1 MWWVA
6 EQAEMERGNNEKN
19 EADDDDENAGRRS
32 PPIKIETY
40 LRFK

>member
-19 EADDDDENAGRRS
+19 EADDDDKTPE
-32 PPIKIETY
+32 EDH
-40 LRFK
+40 LR